1 MNNKER
7 LEKLLELTIEDL
19 IEKVQSGEATS
30 ADLSVAVKLL
40 KDNCV
45 DVSMTADDPKVV
57 KLDQIANRDF
67 KFKPKVKEG

>member
-19 IEKVQSGEATS
+19 IDKVQSGEATS

-45 DVSMTADDPKVV
+45 DVSMSTEDPSVAKLADFTK
-57 KLDQIANRDF
+57 ARF
-67 KFKPKVKEG
+67 APKVKNG